1 MSTKIKLLIVGI
13 VVAFIAIVGIG
24 GAATY
29 YFLTNTP
36 KNTYLLSEQESAKSW
51 KEYFND
57 RFENEAEFQ
66 EKMQDE
72 SYETSLKFG
81 AELPESL
88 ISQLGV
94 PKSVVDST
102 NLVLNVGHDPKKENS
117 KLGIEPTIADNKI
130 GNFQW
135 SADKNNQYVE
145 SPLFKDVYK
154 VKNNEIKKGVEK
166 ASGQPLETTEG
177 QKITNDSLN
186 LNTILSGSQISQDDI
201 DKISKRY
208 SDLFVDQLDDDNFKK
223 DKEKVKIFD
232 DEKELKKLTMK
243 LSSKDTKKITVAM
256 LEEAK
261 KDEDIKNIAEKQGNI
276 KDYDK
281 EINDLLKD
289 AKDEKESKYPKVN
302 SIIYVD
308 GKEILKRDLTIT
320 NQDNKKVNI
329 KGTNVIDDGV
339 QVDYKISMPGEDG
352 GLSLK
357 GKSTDG
363 DEIKDKYDLV
373 IEENSYSKTTAKL
386 DNTSKVDGDKRTDK
400 GKLTFSD
407 ATSQPFDLNYDHNL
421 TTDTKNNQQKQKL
434 NVDFDVN
441 GENIKLIMDGNTE
454 LKKDIKFKKDGA
466 IDFNS
471 LSDSEVEDLTKEMQ
485 DKTEKIG
492 EDLAKELQ

>member
-1 MSTKIKLLIVGI
+1 MSNKVKLLIVGI
-13 VVAFIAIVGIG
+13 VVLFLAVVGIG

-57 RFENEAEFQ
+57 RFKNEAEFQ
-66 EKMQDE
+66 EKMKDE
-72 SYETSLKFG
+72 SYESSLKFG
-81 AELPESL
+81 AEVPDTLL
-88 ISQLGV
+88 SQMGI

-102 NLVLNVGHDPKKENS
+102 NLVLNVGHDPKKKNS

-135 SADKNNQYVE
+135 SADKNNQYIE
-145 SPLFKDVYK
+145 TPLFKDIYK

-166 ASGQPLETTEG
+166 ASGESLDTADG
-177 QKITNDSLN
+177 QDITNDSLN
-186 LNTILSGSQISQDDI
+186 LNTILSSSQISQDDI
-201 DKISKRY
+201 DKISKKY

-232 DEKELKKLTMK
+232 DEKELKKVTMN
-243 LSSKDTKKITVAM
+243 LSSKDTKKIVVAM

-261 KDEDIKNIAEKQGNI
+261 KDEDLKNIVEKQGNV
-276 KDYDK
+276 KEYDK
-281 EINDLLKD
+281 EIKDLLKD
-289 AKDEKESKYPKVN
+289 AKDENASEYPKVK

-320 NQDNKKVNI
+320 DKDDEKVKI
-329 KGTNVIDDGV
+329 EGTNIIDDGV
-339 QVDYKISMPGEDG
+339 QVDYKVSAPGEEG
-352 GLSLK
+352 GFTLK
-357 GKSTDG
+357 GKSTNG
-363 DEIKDKYDLV
+363 DEISDKYELAF
-373 IEENSYSKTTAKL
+373 EENSYTKTTLKL
-386 DNTSKVDGDKRTDK
+386 DNKSKVDGDKRTDK
-400 GKLTFSD
+400 GKVTFGQSYG
-407 ATSQPFDLNYDHNL
+407 QNFDLNYDHNL

-434 NVDFDVN
+434 NVDFDVS
-441 GENIKLIMDGNTE
+441 GEKIKLIMDGKSE

-471 LSDSEVEDLTKEMQ
+471 LSESEIDDLTKEIE
-485 DKTEKIG
+485 DSGEKIG
-492 EDLAKELQ
+492 EDLVENLQ